1 MVSQSIDKQRIFEDE
16 KGYRILTA
24 ARRYLMSDTIAII
37 VVSIFFIASLIGTV
51 LPIIPEAPLIVVGM
65 VIYGFIA
72 GFDDLGIYFFI
83 GQTILALSIIGV
95 DYLTT
100 AIGSRYFGGSKA
112 AMWGSALGLLVGLL
126 FFPIGL
132 LIGPFLGAALADYIF
147 RGNTDQA
154 IRSGVGA
161 SLGFWSA
168 LPIKLVLKGIMMV
181 WFFTRIF

>member
-1 MVSQSIDKQRIFEDE
+1 
-16 KGYRILTA
+16 
-24 ARRYLMSDTIAII
+24 MSDTIAII
-37 VVSIFFIASLIGTV
+37 VVSIFFLASLVGTV
-51 LPIIPEAPLIVVGM
+51 LPIIPEAPLIVIGM

-72 GFDDLGIYFFI
+72 GFGELSLSFFI
-83 GQTILALSIIGV
+83 GQILLAIAVIGV

-112 AMWGSALGLLVGLL
+112 AMWGAALGLLVGLL

-132 LIGPFLGAALADYIF
+132 LIGPFLGAAIADYIF
-147 RGNTDQA
+147 RRRTDQA

-168 LPIKLVLKGIMMV
+168 LPIKLVLKGVMIG
-181 WFFTRIF
+181 WFFAKVF

>member
-1 MVSQSIDKQRIFEDE
+1 
-16 KGYRILTA
+16 
-24 ARRYLMSDTIAII
+24 MSDTIAII
-37 VVSIFFIASLIGTV
+37 VVSIFFLASLVGTV
-51 LPIIPEAPLIVVGM
+51 LPIIPEAPLIVIGM

-72 GFDDLGIYFFI
+72 GFDKLGLSFFVW
-83 GQTILALSIIGV
+83 QVILALAVIGV

-112 AMWGSALGLLVGLL
+112 AMWGAALGLLVGLM

-132 LIGPFLGAALADYIF
+132 LIGPFLGAAIADYIF
-147 RGNTDQA
+147 RRRTDQA

-168 LPIKLVLKGIMMV
+168 LPIKLVLKGVMIG
-181 WFFTRIF
+181 WFFARIL

>member
-1 MVSQSIDKQRIFEDE
+1 
-16 KGYRILTA
+16 
-24 ARRYLMSDTIAII
+24 MSDTIAII
-37 VVSIFFIASLIGTV
+37 VVSIFFLASLVGTV
-51 LPIIPEAPLIVVGM
+51 LPIIPEAPLIVIGM

-72 GFDDLGIYFFI
+72 GFDELSLSFFI
-83 GQTILALSIIGV
+83 GQTILALAVIGV

-112 AMWGSALGLLVGLL
+112 AMWGAALGLLVGLL

-132 LIGPFLGAALADYIF
+132 LIGPFLGAAIADYIF
-147 RGNTDQA
+147 RRRTDQA

-168 LPIKLVLKGIMMV
+168 LPIKLVLKGVMIG
-181 WFFTRIF
+181 WFFARIL

>member
-1 MVSQSIDKQRIFEDE
+1 
-16 KGYRILTA
+16 
-24 ARRYLMSDTIAII
+24 MSDTIAII
-37 VVSIFFIASLIGTV
+37 VVSIFFLASLVGTV

-65 VIYGFIA
+65 VIYGLIA
-72 GFDDLGIYFFI
+72 GFDELGLYFFI
-83 GQTILALSIIGV
+83 GQIILALSVIGV

-112 AMWGSALGLLVGLL
+112 AMWGAALGLLVGLL

-132 LIGPFLGAALADYIF
+132 LIGPFLGAALADFIF
-147 RGNTDQA
+147 RRRTGQA

-168 LPIKLVLKGIMMV
+168 LPIKLILKGIMIG
-181 WFFTRIF
+181 WFFTRIL

>member
-168 LPIKLVLKGIMMV
+168 LPIKLILKGIMVV

>member
-1 MVSQSIDKQRIFEDE
+1 
-16 KGYRILTA
+16 
-24 ARRYLMSDTIAII
+24 MSDTIAII
-37 VVSIFFIASLIGTV
+37 VVSIFFLASLVGTV
-51 LPIIPEAPLIVVGM
+51 LPIIPEAPLIVIGM

-72 GFDDLGIYFFI
+72 GFGELSLSFFI
-83 GQTILALSIIGV
+83 GQILLAIAVIGV

-112 AMWGSALGLLVGLL
+112 AMWGAALGLLVGLL

-132 LIGPFLGAALADYIF
+132 LIGPFLGAAIADYIF
-147 RGNTDQA
+147 RRRTDQA

-168 LPIKLVLKGIMMV
+168 LPIKLVLKGVMIG
-181 WFFTRIF
+181 WFFARVF

>member
-1 MVSQSIDKQRIFEDE
+1 
-16 KGYRILTA
+16 
-24 ARRYLMSDTIAII
+24 MSDTIAII
-37 VVSIFFIASLIGTV
+37 VVSIFFLASLVGTV
-51 LPIIPEAPLIVVGM
+51 LPIIPEAPLIVIGM
-65 VIYGFIA
+65 VIYGLIA
-72 GFDDLGIYFFI
+72 GFDELSLSFFI
-83 GQTILALSIIGV
+83 GQIVLAIAVIGV

-112 AMWGSALGLLVGLL
+112 AMWGAALGLLVGLF

-132 LIGPFLGAALADYIF
+132 LIGPFLGAAIGDFIF
-147 RGNTDQA
+147 RRRTDQA

-168 LPIKLVLKGIMMV
+168 MPIKLVLKGIMIG